1 MKKEFEQL
9 QDGDMPFFKELQA
22 SGQAVF
28 IRVSLL
34 TLLRM
39 DVSAMPDLDM
49 KKIDMEE
56 LDAWIE
62 THLQE
67 LQRRAD
73 KNKSLLSENIRRR
86 SQYEEGQEEAAI
98 TADKAK
104 TLEEKM
110 ASITFSDAQWEAY
123 MQAVRMRLKRNQL
136 SILLDPAK
144 TPAEIIR
151 ISERYRTLN
160 EEEI

>member
-1 MKKEFEQL
+1 MKKEYEQL

-34 TLLRM
+34 TLLRI
-39 DVSAMPDLDM
+39 DVSTMPDLDM
-49 KKIDMEE
+49 KKIDREE
-56 LDAWIE
+56 LAAWIGI
-62 THLQE
+62 HLQE

-86 SQYEEGQEEAAI
+86 SQYEEGQKETAI

-110 ASITFSDAQWEAY
+110 ASITLSDAQWDAY

-144 TPAEIIR
+144 TPEEIIR
-151 ISERYRTLN
+151 ISERYRMLN